1 MRTGYARA
9 GRLAALA
16 AGVVVVVAA
25 CGGGATPSPAAT
37 KAPATP
43 APSTVPSVAPSAAP
57 TAAPSSSPAASAGVD
72 EYELTVAT
80 SATAGKYL
88 AGKDGRT
95 LYTFKKDTGPTSTCY
110 DACATAWPP
119 FVVAAGAKVKGEDG
133 VTGTFAT
140 TDRTDGTKQV
150 TYNGA
155 PPLLLPGRQGRRRHD
170 RPGPQRRLVRRRSVT
185 EPDRT

>member
-1 MRTGYARA
+1 MRNGYARA

-16 AGVVVVVAA
+16 AGVVVAVAA

-37 KAPATP
+37 KAPATTP
-43 APSTVPSVAPSAAP
+43 PSSAPSVAPSAAP
-57 TAAPSSSPAASAGVD
+57 SVAPSSSPAPSEGVD
-72 EYELTVAT
+72 EYEVTVAT

-88 AGKDGRT
+88 AGENGLT
-95 LYTFKKDTGPTSTCY
+95 LYIFKKDTGPTSTCY

-119 FVVAAGAKVKGEDG
+119 FVVTAGDKVKGEDG

-155 PPLLLPGRQGRRRHD
+155 PLYYFQGD
-170 RPGPQRRLVRRRSVT
+170 KGAGDTTGQGLNDVWFVAAP
-185 EPDRT
+185 